1 MYGFW
6 YSVKEN
12 YSFSKQELAE
22 LFWTSLAFA
31 FMITVHYTNLFSIV
45 GTGNLRITYSGDVL
59 MFFILSLVVIP
70 LVMYLHVALQK
81 LVGIKLGYKVKY
93 TYLLNGILIGLFL
106 CIITI
111 PVGKIPLLS
120 IFILPG
126 AVTLE
131 HIPKLRLGKFRYGT
145 NAKDIARVSLA
156 GPLAHILISTILGI
170 IYFTTNKNPIIFN
183 LIIANLLLMIYSM
196 LPVPKIDAPTK
207 IDSASDGLGLFF
219 YSRKVYI
226 LCVLVVIFY
235 SVLIWTANLFS
246 FFLALFL
253 ALITS
258 MIYFTV
264 VKQPN

>member
-12 YSFSKQELAE
+12 YSFTKQELAE

-31 FMITVHYTNLFSIV
+31 FMITSYYEHLFSVSTDVRIV
-45 GTGNLRITYSGDVL
+45 ITDNVIS
-59 MFFILSLVVIP
+59 FFILALMVIF
-70 LVMYLHVALQK
+70 LIMYIHIALQK

-93 TYLLNGILIGLFL
+93 AYWLNGILIGLFISVVTL
-106 CIITI
+106 
-111 PVGKIPLLS
+111 GKIPLLS

-156 GPLAHILISTILGI
+156 GPLAHILISTVLGI
-170 IYFTTNKNPIIFN
+170 IFFSTNRNPVVAH
-183 LIIANLLLMIYSM
+183 LITANLLLLLYSM
-196 LPVPKIDAPTK
+196 LPIPKIDVPTK

-226 LCVLVVIFY
+226 LCALVVLVY
-235 SVLIWTANLFS
+235 SISIWAASLFS
-246 FFLALFL
+246 FFLALFI
-253 ALITS
+253 ALVTTIVYS
-258 MIYFTV
+258 NV

>member
-31 FMITVHYTNLFSIV
+31 FMISSYYENLFSVSTDVRIV
-45 GTGNLRITYSGDVL
+45 ITSAFVS
-59 MFFILSLVVIP
+59 FFILSLMVIF
-70 LVMYLHVALQK
+70 LAMYLHVVLQK

-93 TYLLNGILIGLFL
+93 TYWLNGILIGLFISVVTL
-106 CIITI
+106 
-111 PVGKIPLLS
+111 GKIPLLS

-131 HIPKLRLGKFRYGT
+131 HLPKLRLGKFRYGT

-156 GPLAHILISTILGI
+156 GPLAHILLSTVLGI
-170 IYFTTNKNPIIFN
+170 IYFSTNKNSLVFH
-183 LIIANLLLMIYSM
+183 LIIANLLLLIYSM
-196 LPVPKIDAPTK
+196 LPVPKIDSPTK

-226 LCVLVVIFY
+226 LCALVVLFY
-235 SVLIWTANLFS
+235 VILILTANLFS
-246 FFLALFL
+246 FFLALAL
-253 ALITS
+253 ALITT
-258 MIYFTV
+258 IVYTTV

>member
-6 YSVKEN
+6 YSVREN
-12 YSFSKQELAE
+12 YSISKQELTE

-31 FMITVHYTNLFSIV
+31 FMITSYYEHLFVVSTDVRIV
-45 GTGNLRITYSGDVL
+45 ITDSL
-59 MFFILSLVVIP
+59 LSFFILSLIVIF
-70 LVMYLHVALQK
+70 LAMYLHIALQK

-93 TYLLNGILIGLFL
+93 AYWLNGILIGLFISVVTL
-106 CIITI
+106 
-111 PVGKIPLLS
+111 GKVPLLS

-131 HIPKLRLGKFRYGT
+131 HLPKLRLGKFRYGT

-156 GPLAHILISTILGI
+156 GPLSHILFSSVLGI
-170 IYFTTNKNPIIFN
+170 IYFSTNKNPVVFH
-183 LIIANLLLMIYSM
+183 LITANLLLLIYSM
-196 LPVPKIDAPTK
+196 LPVPKIDVPTK

-226 LCVLVVIFY
+226 LCALTVLFY
-235 SVLIWTANLFS
+235 AILIWTANLFS
-246 FFLALFL
+246 FFLALLL
-253 ALITS
+253 ALITT
-258 MIYFTV
+258 MIYVTV